1 MENPVNYAS
10 LIQLAVTFNFV
21 FVVFRYQS
29 EDKAKM
35 LIDTLIEKWKEQFKE
50 ETNALF
56 IAIQEMV
63 NNKFSV
69 FIENPVIK
77 KYHDELKSNY
87 KSFNKLISWYPRY
100 LPRYCLMSGLYSL
113 ILLVL
118 LAELNFKDPLYK
130 AWQLF
135 LGILV
140 ICQILYIAYYI
151 LLETITAFQEK
162 KQLYEQ
168 KYMQQLIIFAGIIFM
183 GYTAASCGLE
193 IVDSKNLFYFSL
205 ILAFSP
211 FLITF
216 IYIIIF
222 GIICIWKLHNFISQI
237 EAFRSDFNK
246 VVTQSQTGTYEY
258 ITQNKAESFE
268 FYIPETKN
276 TLNSDREEKQ

>member
-21 FVVFRYQS
+21 FVVFRHQS

-35 LIDTLIEKWKEQFKE
+35 LIDTLIEKWKEQFQE

-63 NNKFSV
+63 KNRFSV

-77 KYHDELKSNY
+77 KYHDELKNNY
-87 KSFNKLISWYPRY
+87 ESFKNLISWYPRY

-118 LAELNFKDPLYK
+118 LAELNFKDPLCK

-135 LGILV
+135 WGVLV
-140 ICQILYIAYYI
+140 ICQILYNAYYI

-162 KQLYEQ
+162 K
-168 KYMQQLIIFAGIIFM
+168 
-183 GYTAASCGLE
+183 AAVRTKIYATIDNFCRNY
-193 IVDSKNLFYFSL
+193 IHWVCCCNL
-205 ILAFSP
+205 
-211 FLITF
+211 
-216 IYIIIF
+216 
-222 GIICIWKLHNFISQI
+222 
-237 EAFRSDFNK
+237 
-246 VVTQSQTGTYEY
+246 
-258 ITQNKAESFE
+258 
-268 FYIPETKN
+268 
-276 TLNSDREEKQ
+276 

>member
-35 LIDTLIEKWKEQFKE
+35 LIDTLIENGRNSFKRKRMPYLLPYKKWSITSFC
-50 ETNALF
+50 
-56 IAIQEMV
+56 
-63 NNKFSV
+63 

-135 LGILV
+135 WEYWLFVKFFILH
-140 ICQILYIAYYI
+140 IISCL
-151 LLETITAFQEK
+151 
-162 KQLYEQ
+162 KQ
-168 KYMQQLIIFAGIIFM
+168 
-183 GYTAASCGLE
+183 
-193 IVDSKNLFYFSL
+193 
-205 ILAFSP
+205 
-211 FLITF
+211 
-216 IYIIIF
+216 
-222 GIICIWKLHNFISQI
+222 
-237 EAFRSDFNK
+237 
-246 VVTQSQTGTYEY
+246 
-258 ITQNKAESFE
+258 
-268 FYIPETKN
+268 
-276 TLNSDREEKQ
+276 

>member
-1 MENPVNYAS
+1 MS
-10 LIQLAVTFNFV
+10 
-21 FVVFRYQS
+21 
-29 EDKAKM
+29 
-35 LIDTLIEKWKEQFKE
+35 
-50 ETNALF
+50 LF

>member
-1 MENPVNYAS
+1 
-10 LIQLAVTFNFV
+10 
-21 FVVFRYQS
+21 
-29 EDKAKM
+29 
-35 LIDTLIEKWKEQFKE
+35 
-50 ETNALF
+50 
-56 IAIQEMV
+56 
-63 NNKFSV
+63 
-69 FIENPVIK
+69 
-77 KYHDELKSNY
+77 
-87 KSFNKLISWYPRY
+87 
-100 LPRYCLMSGLYSL
+100 MSGLYSL

-140 ICQILYIAYYI
+140 ICQIVYIAYYI

-168 KYMQQLIIFAGIIFM
+168 KYMQQLIIFA
-183 GYTAASCGLE
+183 
-193 IVDSKNLFYFSL
+193 
-205 ILAFSP
+205 
-211 FLITF
+211 
-216 IYIIIF
+216 

>member
-21 FVVFRYQS
+21 FVVFRHQS

-35 LIDTLIEKWKEQFKE
+35 LIDTLIEKWKEQFQE

-63 NNKFSV
+63 KNRFSV

-77 KYHDELKSNY
+77 KYHDELKNNY
-87 KSFNKLISWYPRY
+87 ESFKNLISWYPRY

-118 LAELNFKDPLYK
+118 LAELNFKDPLCK

-135 LGILV
+135 WGVLV
-140 ICQILYIAYYI
+140 ICQILYNAYYI

-168 KYMQQLIIFAGIIFM
+168 KYMLQLIIFAGIIFI
-183 GYTAASCGLE
+183 GYVAVICKLE
-193 IVDSKNLFYFSL
+193 IFDPKNLFYMSL

-211 FLITF
+211 FLVTF
-216 IYIIIF
+216 AYIIIF
-222 GIICIWKLHNFISQI
+222 GIICICKLHSFISQI
-237 EAFRSDFNK
+237 EAFRADFNK
-246 VVTQSQTGTYEY
+246 VVMQSQTGTYEY
-258 ITQNKAESFE
+258 VTQNKTGSFE
-268 FYIPETKN
+268 FYMPDTEN
-276 TLNSDREEKQ
+276 TSDSEMGNK